1 VTDADLH
8 TLTGAYALNALDER
22 EAEDFGRHLADCEAC
37 TREVR
42 ELQATAARLARAV
55 AEVPPPELHQRV
67 MAAIGEVRQLPP
79 QIPPQATVVSLR
91 RWRSRGLPYLAAAA
105 CLALAAVA
113 GGLTI
118 QARHQADRQR
128 SAAAQ
133 AQQQT
138 VRLTRLMS
146 ASDAT
151 LRGGAVHG
159 GGSAT
164 VIASKQ
170 LNQAALVYHGLPALA
185 GGKVYEL
192 WYSVSGSMVPAGL
205 LASGR
210 PDGAT
215 LFKGGPLGAAAVGVT
230 VEPAGGSPKPTTDPI
245 LLLPMSV

>member
-1 VTDADLH
+1 MTDDELH

-22 EAEDFGRHLADCEAC
+22 EAEEFARHLVDCEAC
-37 TREVR
+37 IREVR
-42 ELQATAARLARAV
+42 ELQAIAALLARAV
-55 AEVPPPELHQRV
+55 AETPPPELRQRV

-105 CLALAAVA
+105 CLVLAVVA
-113 GGLTI
+113 GGFAV
-118 QARHQADRQR
+118 QARHQADQQR

-133 AQQQT
+133 AQQQAA
-138 VRLTRLMS
+138 RLTTLMS

-164 VIASKQ
+164 LVASRQ
-170 LNQAALVYHGLPALA
+170 LNQAALVYQGLPALA

-210 PDGAT
+210 PDGTT
-215 LFKGGPLGAAAVGVT
+215 LFKGGPQGAAAVGVT
-230 VEPAGGSPKPTTDPI
+230 IEPAGGSPKPTTDPI
-245 LLLPMSV
+245 LLLPVST